1 LLHWHV
7 LAFAPARR
15 RRTSSTNETPSDE
28 ATTTKLA
35 SPTKADAY
43 DLGCLLQA

>member
-1 LLHWHV
+1 MFWRLRS
-7 LAFAPARR
+7 RR
-15 RRTSSTNETPSDE
+15 CRRTGRTNETPSDE

-35 SPTKADAY
+35 SPTKAEAY